1 MELDELKEKW
11 AQVEASTRLNHR
23 ILDAMQRTQ
32 AKSRLQRLRVL
43 TAVHAVAWIVCTE
56 ALGSYVYAHLDT
68 ARFALPGAA
77 VGLYALGLVMTLF
90 RQLVL
95 IARVDYA
102 EPVTVIQRRLEAIR
116 IWRSRTTQWA
126 VLAGTVLWAPCLFIV
141 VHALTGVDVYRVF
154 GMRWLA
160 ANVVFGMALIPLTL
174 WALGRFPAVKRLRD
188 DLGGTTLKE
197 AAAFLATLAE
207 FEAVGER

>member
-11 AQVEASTRLNHR
+11 AQVEQSACLNNR
-23 ILDAMQRTQ
+23 ILGAMQRSQ
-32 AKSRLQRLRVL
+32 AKSRLQRLQVL
-43 TAVHAVAWIVCTE
+43 TAIHAVAWIVCTE
-56 ALGSYVYAHLDT
+56 ACASYVYAHLDT
-68 ARFALPGAA
+68 PRFALPGAA
-77 VGLYALGLVMTLF
+77 VGLYALGLVVTLF

-95 IARVDYA
+95 IARVNYA
-102 EPVTVIQRRLEAIR
+102 EPVTLIQPRLEAIR

-126 VLAGTVLWAPCLFIV
+126 VLAGTVLWAPCLFV
-141 VHALTGVDVYRVF
+141 VFHALTGVDVYRVF

-160 ANVVFGMALIPLTL
+160 ANVAFGMALIPLTL
-174 WALGRFPAVKRLRD
+174 WALGRFPVVKRLRD

-207 FEAVGER
+207 FEYAGER